1 MHIDFYIV
9 VMAIINVSIMFI
21 ILSKLLFKP
30 VKEFMDN
37 RVQEIQK
44 DINDAA
50 KLKED
55 AKIAKEQYDEKL
67 KTIHTERDE
76 ILLEGKKK
84 ADKQY
89 EVKVIEAND
98 EADKIKERA
107 QRELAQER
115 LQMVEE
121 LKNNAVDLAIGAAS
135 KIISEELSE
144 DKHKKLVAG
153 FIDNLK

>member
-1 MHIDFYIV
+1 MDIKISDV
-9 VMAIINVSIMFI
+9 VFTVINIALMFWL
-21 ILSKLLFKP
+21 LSKWLFKP

-37 RVQEIQK
+37 RTQQIQK

-55 AKIAKEQYDEKL
+55 AKSAKEQYDEKL
-67 KTIHTERDE
+67 KAIHSERDQ

-84 ADKQY
+84 ADKQF
-89 EVKVIEAND
+89 EARIN
-98 EADKIKERA
+98 EADEEADRIKERA

-121 LKNNAVDLAIGAAS
+121 LKGNAVDLAIGAAS